1 MAIETLTYAE
11 LGARL
16 AISSMAARS
25 LAKRQRL
32 PRSFTNDGKALVS
45 VDLAELRHSPR
56 AGGRREAGN
65 AVHTAKI
72 AAMQAEIAR
81 LEAMAAR
88 YLDDFER
95 ERERADRLAIEL
107 SQANAEADAAR
118 DTTARLEGL
127 LRARDRIGGS
137 TERSGLAA
145 RRPGSVAADLVA
157 ADRRA
162 KSGRST
168 SRHSRLPEKS

>member
-32 PRSFTNDGKALVS
+32 PRSFTDDGKALVS

-56 AGGRREAGN
+56 PANRREETGA
-65 AVHTAKI
+65 AHAARI
-72 AAMQAEIAR
+72 AAMQAEITR

-88 YLDDFER
+88 YHDDLEH

-118 DTTARLEGL
+118 ETTVRLEGL
-127 LRARDRIGGS
+127 LRARDRTDDS
-137 TERSGLAA
+137 TDRSGLAA

-168 SRHSRLPEKS
+168 SRHSR